1 MNNNVVIECED
12 VYFKYPEANK
22 MALRNVNLEINEG
35 DFIAII
41 GQNGAGKTTLTKLF
55 NGLHE
60 PTKGKVFLDKEDIED
75 MKTNEIIKRI
85 GYCYQNPDHQLFS
98 RTVYD
103 EVEYG
108 PNNLDFSKEEV
119 KERVQQALEVTSLD
133 DKQDRY
139 PFTLGKGERQRLAI
153 ASVISMG
160 SPILVVDEPT
170 TGLDT
175 NGIVQIM
182 NLITEWNQRGHTV
195 IVVTHDIN
203 MVAKYVPQTMVMANG
218 RILAKGNT
226 REVLTKKEK
235 LKKAF
240 VKQPQV
246 TRIGDEL
253 SEHGISHD
261 VMTIEELYN
270 EIKDKIEEKQDY
282 ERRAE

>member
-1 MNNNVVIECED
+1 MTEDVVIKCED
-12 VYFKYPEANK
+12 VYFSYPETQK
-22 MALRNVNLEINEG
+22 MALKNVNLEINKG

-55 NGLHE
+55 NGLYE
-60 PTKGKVFLDKEDIED
+60 PTKGNVFLEDKNIEN
-75 MKTNEIIKRI
+75 MKTNEIIRRI

-103 EVEYG
+103 EVAYG
-108 PNNLDFSKEEV
+108 PENLDFSEEMI
-119 KERVQQALEVTSLD
+119 KERVEEALEVTNLNGEE
-133 DKQDRY
+133 DRY

-153 ASVISMG
+153 ASIISMN

-182 NLITEWNQRGHTV
+182 NLITEWNEMGHTV

-203 MVAKYVPQTMVMANG
+203 MVAQYVPQTIVMTKG
-218 RILAKGNT
+218 RILAKGKT
-226 REVLTKKEK
+226 RKVLTQKED
-235 LKKAF
+235 LRKAF

-246 TRIGDEL
+246 TRVGDALNEF
-253 SEHGISHD
+253 GIPND
-261 VMTIEELYN
+261 VMTVEELYN
-270 EIKDKIEEKQDY
+270 ALKENIRNK
-282 ERRAE
+282 ERRVE

>member
-1 MNNNVVIECED
+1 MSSNVVIECEN

-22 MALRNVNLEINEG
+22 MALRDVNLEINEG
-35 DFIAII
+35 DFIAMI

-55 NGLHE
+55 NGLYE
-60 PTKGKVFLDKEDIED
+60 PTKGKVFLDKKDIED
-75 MKTNEIIKRI
+75 MKTNEIIRRI

-98 RTVYD
+98 RSVYD

-119 KERVQQALEVTSLD
+119 KERVQQALEVTSLE

-153 ASVISMG
+153 ASVIAMG

-218 RILAKGNT
+218 KILAKGNT
-226 REVLTKKEK
+226 REVLTKKEE
-235 LKKAF
+235 LRKAF

-253 SEHGISHD
+253 TEYGISYD

-270 EIKDKIEEKQDY
+270 EIKDKIGKNKDY
-282 ERRAE
+282 GRRAE